1 MGMLDFQ
8 AAHWS
13 KGIRDVQYFL
23 VNSMRADDLAR
34 HEQDLLR
41 FYREE
46 LASHGVMLGAD
57 ALWSQYRAFSFQPL
71 MTIVTSLGLGPL
83 TENDTLMTQVLTRAV
98 AAVERTD
105 FHGWLERL

>member
-1 MGMLDFQ
+1 MLDFQ

-13 KGIRDVQYFL
+13 KGLRDVQYFL

-34 HEQDLLR
+34 HEQELLR
-41 FYREE
+41 FYCDA
-46 LASHGVMLGAD
+46 LASHGVNLGAEE
-57 ALWSQYRAFSFQPL
+57 ARAQYRAFSFQPL

-83 TENDTLMTQVLTRAV
+83 TENDALMTEVLARAL

-105 FHGWLERL
+105 FYGWAERL